1 MAAFWGNLELE
12 TRLGGSM
19 GALFSLEL
27 DFPGSTSLILEGFGD
42 LLERFLKIFCY
53 LLLIQTSQ

>member
-1 MAAFWGNLELE
+1 MAAFWGNLEVE

-27 DFPGSTSLILEGFGD
+27 DFPGSTSLILEGFGEV
-42 LLERFLKIFCY
+42 LGIILEIFRY
-53 LLLIQTSQ
+53 LLSI

>member
-27 DFPGSTSLILEGFGD
+27 DFPGSTSPMFWRVLEA
-42 LLERFLKIFCY
+42 
-53 LLLIQTSQ
+53 T